1 MLPMSPIYSVN
12 TILSNYPVLIDS
24 GSFEFSVITATINGK
39 KPSFL
44 KAPLWE
50 YPSVLS
56 NIFFRWSFLWTICF
70 LITIKEMSITS
81 LISSFRTSRLH
92 SENLCIQ
99 KNRTRW
105 INCLKTT
112 LVIYYNNNKNA
123 FTVFYRISYIRYMW
137 QTKCDKRY
145 QRFQI
150 ILLNNLAKYIG
161 NVGLYLLSIWIPRSS
176 KKKLI
181 PIPTR
186 RLKNE
191 TSTVSPKW

>member
-1 MLPMSPIYSVN
+1 MFMLPMSPIYSVN

-112 LVIYYNNNKNA
+112 LVIYYNNNTNA
-123 FTVFYRISYIRYMW
+123 FTVIIPYIIYGI
-137 QTKCDKRY
+137 CDK
-145 QRFQI
+145 Q
-150 ILLNNLAKYIG
+150 
-161 NVGLYLLSIWIPRSS
+161 NVKNGFSVF
-176 KKKLI
+176 
-181 PIPTR
+181 
-186 RLKNE
+186 RLFYW
-191 TSTVSPKW
+191 TI